1 MPSMNPIT
9 SSLAAVLAA
18 VPNANATASG
28 VLSTQLENILGTSLD
43 MKIAAQTFELAE
55 KAEVQVLAEISRLQQ
70 ILGSA
75 GSHNEFARWMTSP
88 KGEAVA
94 VSPEISEVLHLFEEW
109 NAKSNGAINAASEEI
124 ACHWKEGKVDVNE
137 AHWSLGE
144 GTATRLTDAE
154 LRLHTFTKGFVMEK
168 AAAVAMASAGVNG
181 LILNVGGDIL
191 VKGDWTEPVRISD
204 PRLDAEN
211 GASLGVVSL
220 ANKSIATSGNYR
232 RGEAFDGQWI
242 SHIMDPR
249 TGMPAQEIVSATVI
263 HANAVTAGA
272 LATAFNVLSVA
283 ESSALATNYQDL
295 EYLIVTKNGEKI
307 ASESWSGVRSEVATS
322 ISMVNLKE
330 KLWAANQ
337 ELLINIQVADLGGGA
352 RRPYVAVWVEDA
364 NHKPVRRLALWY
376 RKPRWLPDLRSFSE
390 AQRESPIDLMSIT
403 SATRSAGNYSLV
415 WDGKNDQG
423 QFVEQGN
430 YTIYIEA
437 AREHG
442 SYQLMKQPM
451 KFDGKAKTQ
460 AIAGNEELSAA
471 SLVYRTK

>member
-1 MPSMNPIT
+1 MNPIT
-9 SSLAAVLAA
+9 SCLAAILAA
-18 VPNANATASG
+18 VPNANATSVSG
-28 VLSTQLENILGTSLD
+28 VLTTQLDNILGTSID

-55 KAEVQVLAEISRLQQ
+55 KAEAQVLAVISRLQQ

-75 GSHNEFARWMTSP
+75 GSHNEFARWMASS

-94 VSPEISEVLHLFEEW
+94 VSAEISEVLNLFEDW
-109 NAKSNGAINAASEEI
+109 NAKTDGAINAASEEI
-124 ACHWKEGKVDVNE
+124 ARHWKGGKVDVNE
-137 AHWSLGE
+137 AHWSLGD

-154 LRLHTFTKGFVMEK
+154 LRLHTFTKGYVMEK
-168 AAAVAMASAGVNG
+168 AAAVAMASPGVDG
-181 LILNVGGDIL
+181 LVLNVGGDIL
-191 VKGDWTEPVRISD
+191 VKGDWTEPVRVSD

-220 ANKSIATSGNYR
+220 TNKSIATSGNYR
-232 RGEAFDGQWI
+232 RGEALDGQWF

-249 TGMPAQEIVSATVI
+249 TGMPAQDVISATVI
-263 HANAVTAGA
+263 HPDAVTAGA
-272 LATAFNVLSVA
+272 LATAFNVLSVE
-283 ESSALATNYQDL
+283 ESKDLAANYQDL
-295 EYLIVTKNGEKI
+295 EYLIVTKNGEQI
-307 ASESWSGVRSEVATS
+307 ASESWAGANPETS

-330 KLWAANQ
+330 KLWTANQ
-337 ELLINIQVADLGGGA
+337 ELLINIQLANLGGGA

-376 RKPRWLPDLRSFSE
+376 RKPRWLPDLRSFSD

-403 SATRSAGNYSLV
+403 SATRSAGDYSLV

-442 SYQLMKQPM
+442 TYQLMKQSM

>member
-1 MPSMNPIT
+1 MNPIT

-18 VPNANATASG
+18 IPNANASASG

-43 MKIAAQTFELAE
+43 MKIAAQTFALAE
-55 KAEVQVLAEISRLQQ
+55 NAEAHVLTEISRLQQ
-70 ILGSA
+70 ILGST
-75 GSHNEFARWMTSP
+75 GSHNEFARWMKSS
-88 KGEAVA
+88 KGEAVV
-94 VSPEISEVLHLFEEW
+94 VSAEISEVLNLFDDW
-109 NAKSNGAINAASEEI
+109 NARTNGAINAASEEV
-124 ACHWKEGKVDVNE
+124 ARHWKDGDVDVNE
-137 AHWSLGE
+137 AHWALGE
-144 GTATRLTDAE
+144 GTAMRLTDAE
-154 LRLHTFTKGFVMEK
+154 LRLHTFTKGYVMEK
-168 AAAVAMASAGVNG
+168 AAAVAMASPGVNG
-181 LILNVGGDIL
+181 LVLNVGGDIL
-191 VKGDWTEPVRISD
+191 VKGDWTEPVRVSD

-232 RGEAFDGQWI
+232 RGEALDGQWF

-249 TGMPAQEIVSATVI
+249 TGKPAQDVISATVI
-263 HANAVTAGA
+263 HSDAVTAGA

-283 ESSALATNYQDL
+283 ESKDLAANYQDL
-295 EYLIVTKNGEKI
+295 EYLIVTKNGEQI
-307 ASESWSGVRSEVATS
+307 ASESWSGASPETS

-330 KLWAANQ
+330 KFWAANQ

-352 RRPYVAVWVEDA
+352 RRPYVAVWVEDS

-442 SYQLMKQPM
+442 TYQLMKQSM

-460 AIAGNEELSAA
+460 AIAGNEELSSA

>member
-1 MPSMNPIT
+1 MNPLT
-9 SSLAAVLAA
+9 SSLAAILAA
-18 VPNANATASG
+18 VPSANSTASG

-43 MKIAAQTFELAE
+43 MKIAAQTYELAE
-55 KAEVQVLAEISRLQQ
+55 IAETRVLAEINRLQQ

-75 GSHNEFARWMTSP
+75 GSHNEFASWMAKP

-94 VSPEISEVLHLFEEW
+94 VSAEISEVLNLFDDW
-109 NAKSNGAINAASEEI
+109 NVKTDGAINAASEEI
-124 ACHWKEGKVDVNE
+124 ARHWKEGKVDVNE

-154 LRLHTFTKGFVMEK
+154 LRLHTFTKGYVMEK
-168 AAAVAMASAGVNG
+168 AAEVAMASAGVNG
-181 LILNVGGDIL
+181 LVLNVGGDIL
-191 VKGDWTEPVRISD
+191 VKGDWTEPVRVSD
-204 PRLDAEN
+204 PSLDAEN
-211 GASLGVVSL
+211 GASLGVISL
-220 ANKSIATSGNYR
+220 ANKSVATSGNYR
-232 RGEAFDGQWI
+232 RGESVDGQWV

-263 HANAVTAGA
+263 HPSAVTAGA
-272 LATAFNVLSVA
+272 LATAFNVLSIE
-283 ESSALATNYQDL
+283 ESKDLAANYQDL
-295 EYLIVTKNGEKI
+295 DYLIVTKDGDQI
-307 ASESWSGVRSEVATS
+307 TSDSWESTRPETS
-322 ISMVNLKE
+322 ITMVNVKE
-330 KLWAANQ
+330 KLWSANQ
-337 ELLINIQVADLGGGA
+337 ELLINIQVADLGGYA
-352 RRPYVAVWVEDA
+352 RRPYVAVWIEDA
-364 NHKPVRRLALWY
+364 DHKPVRRLALWY
-376 RKPRWLPDLRSFSE
+376 RKPRWLPDLRSFSD

-403 SATRSAGNYSLV
+403 SATRSAGEYSLV

-430 YTIYIEA
+430 YTVFIEA

-442 SYQLMKQPM
+442 TYQLMKQSM

>member
-1 MPSMNPIT
+1 MNPLT
-9 SSLAAVLAA
+9 SSLAAILAA
-18 VPNANATASG
+18 VPSANSTASG

-43 MKIAAQTFELAE
+43 MKIAAQTYELAE
-55 KAEVQVLAEISRLQQ
+55 IAETRVLAEINRLQQ

-75 GSHNEFARWMTSP
+75 GSHNEFASWMAKP

-94 VSPEISEVLHLFEEW
+94 VSAEISEVLNLFDDW
-109 NAKSNGAINAASEEI
+109 NVKTDGAINAASEEI
-124 ACHWKEGKVDVNE
+124 ARHWKEGKVDVNE

-154 LRLHTFTKGFVMEK
+154 LRLHTFTKGYVMEK
-168 AAAVAMASAGVNG
+168 AAEVAMASAGVNG
-181 LILNVGGDIL
+181 LVLNVGGDIL
-191 VKGDWTEPVRISD
+191 VKGDWTEPVRVSD
-204 PRLDAEN
+204 PSLDAEN
-211 GASLGVVSL
+211 GASLGVISL
-220 ANKSIATSGNYR
+220 ANKSVATSGNYR
-232 RGEAFDGQWI
+232 RGESVDGQWV

-263 HANAVTAGA
+263 HPSAVTAGA

-283 ESSALATNYQDL
+283 ESKDLAANYQDL
-295 EYLIVTKNGEKI
+295 DYLIVTKDGDQI
-307 ASESWSGVRSEVATS
+307 TSDSWESTRPETS
-322 ISMVNLKE
+322 ITMVNVKE
-330 KLWAANQ
+330 KLWSANQ
-337 ELLINIQVADLGGGA
+337 ELLINIQVADLGGYA
-352 RRPYVAVWVEDA
+352 RRPYVAVWIEDA
-364 NHKPVRRLALWY
+364 DHKPVRRLALWY
-376 RKPRWLPDLRSFSE
+376 RKPRWLPDLRSFSD

-403 SATRSAGNYSLV
+403 SATRSAGEYSLV

-430 YTIYIEA
+430 YTVFIEA

-442 SYQLMKQPM
+442 TYQLMKQSM

>member
-1 MPSMNPIT
+1 MPCMNPLT
-9 SSLAAVLAA
+9 SSLAAILAA
-18 VPNANATASG
+18 VPSANSTASG

-43 MKIAAQTFELAE
+43 MKIAAQTYELAE
-55 KAEVQVLAEISRLQQ
+55 IAETRVLAEINRLQQ

-75 GSHNEFARWMTSP
+75 GSHNEFASWMAKP

-94 VSPEISEVLHLFEEW
+94 VSAEISEVLNLFDDW
-109 NAKSNGAINAASEEI
+109 NMKTDGAINAASEEI
-124 ACHWKEGKVDVNE
+124 ARHWKEGKVDVNE

-154 LRLHTFTKGFVMEK
+154 LRLHTFTKGYVMEK
-168 AAAVAMASAGVNG
+168 AAEVAMASAGVNG
-181 LILNVGGDIL
+181 LVLNVGGDIL
-191 VKGDWTEPVRISD
+191 VKGDWTEPVRVSD
-204 PRLDAEN
+204 PSLDAEN
-211 GASLGVVSL
+211 GASLGVISL
-220 ANKSIATSGNYR
+220 ANKSVATSGNYR
-232 RGEAFDGQWI
+232 RGESVDGQWV

-249 TGMPAQEIVSATVI
+249 TGMPAEEIVSATVI
-263 HANAVTAGA
+263 HPSAVTAGA

-283 ESSALATNYQDL
+283 ESKDLAANYQDL
-295 EYLIVTKNGEKI
+295 DYLIVTKDGDQI
-307 ASESWSGVRSEVATS
+307 TSDSWESTRPETS
-322 ISMVNLKE
+322 ITMVNVKE
-330 KLWAANQ
+330 KLWSANQ
-337 ELLINIQVADLGGGA
+337 ELLINIQVADLGGYA
-352 RRPYVAVWVEDA
+352 RRPYVAVWIEDA
-364 NHKPVRRLALWY
+364 DHKPVRRLALWY
-376 RKPRWLPDLRSFSE
+376 RKPRWLPDLRSFSD

-403 SATRSAGNYSLV
+403 SATRSAGEYSLV

-430 YTIYIEA
+430 YTVLIEA

-442 SYQLMKQPM
+442 TYQLMKQSM

>member
-9 SSLAAVLAA
+9 SSLAAILAA
-18 VPNANATASG
+18 VPNANATSVSG
-28 VLSTQLENILGTSLD
+28 VLTTQLENILGTSLD

-55 KAEVQVLAEISRLQQ
+55 KAEAHVLAEINRLQQ

-75 GSHNEFARWMTSP
+75 GSHNEFARWMMSP
-88 KGEAVA
+88 KGLAVA
-94 VSPEISEVLHLFEEW
+94 VSPEISEVLQLFEEW
-109 NAKSNGAINAASEEI
+109 NAKTDGAINAASEEI
-124 ACHWKEGKVDVNE
+124 ARHWKEGKVDVNE

-144 GTATRLTDAE
+144 GTAMRLTDAE
-154 LRLHTFTKGFVMEK
+154 LRLHTFTKGYVMEK
-168 AAAVAMASAGVNG
+168 AADVAMASPGVNG
-181 LILNVGGDIL
+181 LVLNVGGDIL
-191 VKGDWTEPVRISD
+191 VKGDWAEPVRVSD
-204 PRLDAEN
+204 PRLDTEN
-211 GASLGVVSL
+211 GASLGVVSVE
-220 ANKSIATSGNYR
+220 NKSIATSGNYR
-232 RGEAFDGQWI
+232 RGESFDGQWF

-249 TGMPAQEIVSATVI
+249 TGMPAQDVVSATVI
-263 HANAVTAGA
+263 HPDAVTAGA

-295 EYLIVTKNGEKI
+295 EYLIVTKNGEQI
-307 ASESWSGVRSEVATS
+307 ASESWAGANPETS

-337 ELLINIQVADLGGGA
+337 ELLINIQVANLGGGA
-352 RRPYVAVWVEDA
+352 RRPYVAVWVEDS

-390 AQRESPIDLMSIT
+390 AQRELPIDLMSIT
-403 SATRSAGNYSLV
+403 SATRSAGDYSLV

-442 SYQLMKQPM
+442 SYQLMRQPM

-471 SLVYRTK
+471 SLVYRIK

>member
-1 MPSMNPIT
+1 MPVMNPFT
-9 SSLAAVLAA
+9 SSLAALMAA
-18 VPNANATASG
+18 VPNANASSVSG
-28 VLSTQLENILGTSLD
+28 VLTTQLENILGTSLD
-43 MKIAAQTFELAE
+43 MKIAAQTFELAQ
-55 KAEVQVLAEISRLQQ
+55 KAEAQVLAEISRLQQ

-75 GSHNEFARWMTSP
+75 GSHNEFARWMASS

-94 VSPEISEVLHLFEEW
+94 VSTEISEVLNLFDDW
-109 NAKSNGAINAASEEI
+109 NAKTDGAINAASEEI
-124 ACHWKEGKVDVNE
+124 ARHWKEGKVDVNE

-154 LRLHTFTKGFVMEK
+154 LRLHTFTKGYVMEK
-168 AAAVAMASAGVNG
+168 VAAVAMASPGVNG
-181 LILNVGGDIL
+181 LVLNVGGDIL
-191 VKGDWTEPVRISD
+191 VKGDWTEPVRVSD

-232 RGEAFDGQWI
+232 RGEALDGQWF

-249 TGMPAQEIVSATVI
+249 TGMPAQDVISATVI
-263 HANAVTAGA
+263 HPDAVTAGA
-272 LATAFNVLSVA
+272 LATAFNVLSVS
-283 ESSALATNYQDL
+283 ESQDLAANYQDL
-295 EYLIVTKNGEKI
+295 EYLIVTKNGEQI
-307 ASESWSGVRSEVATS
+307 ASESWAGANPETS

-330 KLWAANQ
+330 KLWTANQ
-337 ELLINIQVADLGGGA
+337 ELLINIQLANLGGGA

-376 RKPRWLPDLRSFSE
+376 RKPRWLPDLRSFSDV
-390 AQRESPIDLMSIT
+390 QRESPIDLMSIT
-403 SATRSAGNYSLV
+403 SATRSAGDYSLV

-442 SYQLMKQPM
+442 TYQLMKQSM

>member
-1 MPSMNPIT
+1 MNPIT
-9 SSLAAVLAA
+9 SSLAAILAA
-18 VPNANATASG
+18 VPNANAMSVSG
-28 VLSTQLENILGTSLD
+28 VLTTQLENILGTSLD
-43 MKIAAQTFELAE
+43 MKIAAQTFEWAE
-55 KAEVQVLAEISRLQQ
+55 KAEAQVLAEISRLQQ

-75 GSHNEFARWMTSP
+75 GSHNEFARWMASS

-94 VSPEISEVLHLFEEW
+94 VSAEISEVLNLFDDW
-109 NAKSNGAINAASEEI
+109 NAKTDGAIHAASEEI
-124 ACHWKEGKVDVNE
+124 ARHWKEGKVDVNE

-154 LRLHTFTKGFVMEK
+154 LRLHTFTKGYVMEK
-168 AAAVAMASAGVNG
+168 AAAVAMASPGVHG
-181 LILNVGGDIL
+181 LVLNVGGDIL
-191 VKGDWTEPVRISD
+191 VKGDWTEPVRVSD
-204 PRLDAEN
+204 PHLDAEN

-220 ANKSIATSGNYR
+220 ENKSIATSGNYR
-232 RGEAFDGQWI
+232 RGEAFNGQWI

-249 TGMPAQEIVSATVI
+249 SGMPAQDVVSATVI
-263 HANAVTAGA
+263 HPDAVTAGA
-272 LATAFNVLSVA
+272 LATAFNVLSVS
-283 ESSALATNYQDL
+283 ESKELAANYQDL
-295 EYLIVTKNGEKI
+295 DYLIVTKNGEQI
-307 ASESWSGVRSEVATS
+307 TSDSWLATNPETS

-352 RRPYVAVWVEDA
+352 RRPYVAVWVEDS

-442 SYQLMKQPM
+442 SYQLMKQSM

>member
-1 MPSMNPIT
+1 MPCMNPLT
-9 SSLAAVLAA
+9 SSLAAILAA
-18 VPNANATASG
+18 VPNANSAASG

-55 KAEVQVLAEISRLQQ
+55 KAEVQVLAEINRLQQ

-75 GSHNEFARWMTSP
+75 GPHNEFASWMSIP
-88 KGEAVA
+88 KGEAVE
-94 VSPEISEVLHLFEEW
+94 VSAEISEVLNLFDDW
-109 NAKSNGAINAASEEI
+109 NVKTEGAINAASEEI
-124 ACHWKEGKVDVNE
+124 ARHWKEGRVDVNE

-144 GTATRLTDAE
+144 GTATRLTDAD
-154 LRLHTFTKGFVMEK
+154 LRLHTFTKGYVMEK
-168 AAAVAMASAGVNG
+168 AAEVAMACAGVNG
-181 LILNVGGDIL
+181 LVLNVGGDIL
-191 VKGDWTEPVRISD
+191 VKGDWTEPVRVSD

-211 GASLGVVSL
+211 GASLGVV
-220 ANKSIATSGNYR
+220 AIENKSIATSGNYR
-232 RGEAFDGQWI
+232 RGESLDGQWF

-249 TGMPAQEIVSATVI
+249 TGMPAQGIVSATVI
-263 HANAVTAGA
+263 HPSAVTAGA
-272 LATAFNVLSVA
+272 LATAFNVLSVE
-283 ESSALATNYQDL
+283 ESKDLAAKYQDL
-295 EYLIVTKNGEKI
+295 DYLIVTKNGDQI
-307 ASESWSGVRSEVATS
+307 TSDSWVGTNPETS
-322 ISMVNLKE
+322 ISMVNVKE
-330 KLWAANQ
+330 KLWSANQ

-352 RRPYVAVWVEDA
+352 RRPYVAVWIEDA
-364 NHKPVRRLALWY
+364 DHKPVRRLALWY
-376 RKPRWLPDLRSFSE
+376 RKPRWLPDLRSFSD

-403 SATRSAGNYSLV
+403 SATRSAGDYSLV

-430 YTIYIEA
+430 YTIFIEA

-442 SYQLMKQPM
+442 TYQLMKQSM

>member
-1 MPSMNPIT
+1 MNPIT
-9 SSLAAVLAA
+9 TSLAAVLAA
-18 VPNANATASG
+18 VPSSSG
-28 VLSTQLENILGTSLD
+28 VLMTQLENVLGTSLD
-43 MKIAAQTFELAE
+43 MKIAAQTFEMAELAE
-55 KAEVQVLAEISRLQQ
+55 KRVLAEIQRLQQ

-75 GSHNEFARWMTSP
+75 GAHNEFASWMAKP

-94 VSPEISEVLHLFEEW
+94 VSAEISEVLTLFADW
-109 NAKSNGAINAASEEI
+109 NAKTDGAINAASEEI
-124 ACHWKEGKVDVNE
+124 ARHWKAGKVDVNE

-154 LRLHTFTKGFVMEK
+154 LRLHTFTKGYVMEK
-168 AAAVAMASAGVNG
+168 AADVALASAGVNG
-181 LILNVGGDIL
+181 LVLNVGGDIL
-191 VKGDWTEPVRISD
+191 VKGDWNEPVRISD
-204 PRLDAEN
+204 PRQDAEN
-211 GASLGVVSL
+211 GASLSVVNV
-220 ANKSIATSGNYR
+220 ANKAIATSGNYR
-232 RGEAFDGQWI
+232 RGEVVDGQWV

-249 TGMPAQEIVSATVI
+249 TGAPAQEIVSATVI
-263 HANAVTAGA
+263 HPDAVTAGA
-272 LATAFNVLSVA
+272 LATAFNVLSVS
-283 ESSALATNYQDL
+283 ESKDLAANYQDL
-295 EYLIVTKNGEKI
+295 DYLIVTKNGDQLT
-307 ASESWSGVRSEVATS
+307 SDSWSGAAPESASS
-322 ISMVNLKE
+322 ISMVNMKE
-330 KLWAANQ
+330 KLWTANQ

-403 SATRSAGNYSLV
+403 SATRSAGDYSLV

-442 SYQLMKQPM
+442 SYQLMKQTM

-471 SLVYRTK
+471 SLTYRTK

>member
-1 MPSMNPIT
+1 MNPLT
-9 SSLAAVLAA
+9 SSVAAVLAA
-18 VPNANATASG
+18 VPNANASASG
-28 VLSTQLENILGTSLD
+28 VLSTQLENILGTSFD
-43 MKIAAQTFELAE
+43 MKIAAHTFEFAE
-55 KAEVQVLAEISRLQQ
+55 KAEARVLKEIGRLQQ

-75 GSHNEFARWMTSP
+75 GSHNEFARWMKSS

-94 VSPEISEVLHLFEEW
+94 VSAEISEVLNLFEDW
-109 NAKSNGAINAASEEI
+109 NARTNGAINAASEEV
-124 ACHWKEGKVDVNE
+124 ARHWKDGEVDVNE
-137 AHWSLGE
+137 AHWALGE

-154 LRLHTFTKGFVMEK
+154 LRLHTITKGYVMEK
-168 AAAVAMASAGVNG
+168 AAAIAMASVGVHG
-181 LILNVGGDIL
+181 LVLNVGGDIL
-191 VKGDWTEPVRISD
+191 VKGDWTEPVRVSD
-204 PRLDAEN
+204 PCLDAEN
-211 GASLGVVSL
+211 GASLGVVSI
-220 ANKSIATSGNYR
+220 ANKTIATSGNYR
-232 RGEAFDGQWI
+232 RGEEVDGQWF

-249 TGMPAQEIVSATVI
+249 TGTPAQEIVSATVI
-263 HANAVTAGA
+263 HSDAVTAGA
-272 LATAFNVLSVA
+272 LATAFNVLSVE
-283 ESSALATNYQDL
+283 ESSSLATNYQNL
-295 EYLIVTKNGEKI
+295 EYLITTKNGEQI
-307 ASESWSGVRSEVATS
+307 TSESWSGVNSEKETA

-442 SYQLMKQPM
+442 TYQLMKQSM

>member
-1 MPSMNPIT
+1 MPCMNPLT
-9 SSLAAVLAA
+9 SSLAAILAA
-18 VPNANATASG
+18 VPSANSTASG

-43 MKIAAQTFELAE
+43 MKIAAQTYELAE
-55 KAEVQVLAEISRLQQ
+55 IAETRVLAEINRLQQ

-75 GSHNEFARWMTSP
+75 GSHNEFASWMAKP

-94 VSPEISEVLHLFEEW
+94 VSDEISEVLNLFDDW
-109 NAKSNGAINAASEEI
+109 NVKTDGAINAASEEI
-124 ACHWKEGKVDVNE
+124 ARHWKEGKVDVNE

-154 LRLHTFTKGFVMEK
+154 LRLHTFTKGYVMEK
-168 AAAVAMASAGVNG
+168 AAEVAMASAGVNG
-181 LILNVGGDIL
+181 LVLNVGGDIL
-191 VKGDWTEPVRISD
+191 VKGDWTEPVRVSD
-204 PRLDAEN
+204 PSLDAEN
-211 GASLGVVSL
+211 GASLGVISL
-220 ANKSIATSGNYR
+220 ANKSVATSGNYR
-232 RGEAFDGQWI
+232 RGESVDGQWV

-249 TGMPAQEIVSATVI
+249 TGMPAQEVVSATVI
-263 HANAVTAGA
+263 HPSAVTAGA

-283 ESSALATNYQDL
+283 ESKDLAAKYQDL
-295 EYLIVTKNGEKI
+295 DYLIVTKDGDQI
-307 ASESWSGVRSEVATS
+307 TSDSWESTRPETS
-322 ISMVNLKE
+322 ITMVNVKE
-330 KLWAANQ
+330 KLWSANQ
-337 ELLINIQVADLGGGA
+337 ELLINIQVADLGGYA
-352 RRPYVAVWVEDA
+352 RRPYVAVWIEDA
-364 NHKPVRRLALWY
+364 DHKPVRRLALWY
-376 RKPRWLPDLRSFSE
+376 RKPRWLPDLRSFSD

-403 SATRSAGNYSLV
+403 SATRSAGEYSLV

-430 YTIYIEA
+430 YTVFIEA

-442 SYQLMKQPM
+442 TYQLMKQSM

>member
-1 MPSMNPIT
+1 MNPIT

-18 VPNANATASG
+18 VPNANATSVSG
-28 VLSTQLENILGTSLD
+28 VLTTQLENILGTSLD

-55 KAEVQVLAEISRLQQ
+55 KAEAQVLAEISRLQQ

-75 GSHNEFARWMTSP
+75 GSHNEFARWMASS

-94 VSPEISEVLHLFEEW
+94 VSNEISEVLNLFDEW
-109 NAKSNGAINAASEEI
+109 NAKTDGAINAASEEI
-124 ACHWKEGKVDVNE
+124 ARHWKEGNVDVNE

-154 LRLHTFTKGFVMEK
+154 LRLHTFTKGYVMEK
-168 AAAVAMASAGVNG
+168 AAAVALASPGVNG
-181 LILNVGGDIL
+181 LVLNVGGDIL
-191 VKGDWTEPVRISD
+191 VKGDWTEPVRVSD

-220 ANKSIATSGNYR
+220 ENKSIATSGNYR
-232 RGEAFDGQWI
+232 RGEALDGQWF

-249 TGMPAQEIVSATVI
+249 SGMPAQDVVSATVI
-263 HANAVTAGA
+263 HPDAVTAGA
-272 LATAFNVLSVA
+272 LATAFNVLSVE
-283 ESSALATNYQDL
+283 ESKDLAANYQDL
-295 EYLIVTKNGEKI
+295 EYLIVTKNGEQI
-307 ASESWSGVRSEVATS
+307 ASESWAGANPETS

-330 KLWAANQ
+330 KLWTANQ
-337 ELLINIQVADLGGGA
+337 ELLINIQLANLGGGA

-376 RKPRWLPDLRSFSE
+376 RKPRWLPDLRSFSD

-403 SATRSAGNYSLV
+403 SATRSAGDYSLV

-442 SYQLMKQPM
+442 TYQLMKQSM